1 MYEGREVFA
10 YAPLALVTAEI
21 RLGYEPALRN
31 QTTLEAIGGAVR
43 TGLPLLESGATANF
57 SFEAPSGTV
66 ATSESMPFLRA
77 FNRARTVSAAVS
89 VQSLTV
95 SATEYRDF
103 EDFLSVILTCL
114 EALRE
119 RVPDASVTRVGLRY
133 IDEVRAPVEVK
144 SSDQWSEW
152 ISDQLL
158 APTGLVSSEAVE
170 GISGSLVY
178 HRPDESR
185 VHFRWGEAYGGS
197 VLDDSSLSLRRLA
210 DFPRESRFFVLDV
223 DSFWEPSQAQPLE
236 VSALVSRLGELHTPA
251 GLIFAAAITDKGR
264 QMFRGEIDG

>member
-1 MYEGREVFA
+1 MYEKREVFA

-21 RLGYEPALRN
+21 RLGYEPTLRD
-31 QTTLEAIGGAVR
+31 QATLEAIGGAVR
-43 TGLPLLESGATANF
+43 AVLPLLESGSTANF
-57 SFEAPSGTV
+57 SFEASVGTM
-66 ATSESMPFLRA
+66 AASESMPFLRA

-103 EDFLSVILTCL
+103 EDFLNVILTCL
-114 EALRE
+114 GALSQ

-133 IDEVRAPVEVK
+133 IDEVRAPVEIK

-152 ISDQLL
+152 ISGQLL

-178 HRPDESR
+178 HRTDESR

-197 VLDDSSLSLRRLA
+197 VLDSSLALRRLTE
-210 DFPRESRFFVLDV
+210 FPRESRFFVLDV
-223 DSFWEPSQAQPLE
+223 DSFWEPSLAQPLD

-251 GLIFAAAITDKGR
+251 GLIFAAAITDEGR
-264 QMFRGEIDG
+264 QMFREGIDG